1 MKTGQFR
8 TLAKPV
14 EGVTFKERNSKFLGY
29 AYPVT
34 DETRIEALL
43 SRLKKEH
50 GKANHV
56 CYGWQLGTDPV
67 IWRVNDDGEPNNS
80 AGMPIYGQIQAFGLT
95 NVLIAV
101 VRYFG
106 GTKLGVGGLISAY
119 RRTAQITLEEGKTI
133 TKTEFKDLAVECD
146 YKDTHQV
153 MQLVKRHQ
161 MEILSQENGMRVQF
175 VLGIPL
181 HTYEEALDHLR
192 VLAGVTVKGEAELE

>member
-1 MKTGQFR
+1 MKTGQFT

-14 EGVTFKERNSKFLGY
+14 EGVVFKERNSKFLGY

-43 SRLKKEH
+43 SRLRKQH

-95 NVLIAV
+95 NILIAV

-119 RRTAQITLEEGKTI
+119 RKTAQLTLEEGKTV
-133 TKTEFKDLAVECD
+133 TKTVLKNLTVECD
-146 YKDTHQV
+146 YKDAHQV
-153 MQLVKRHQ
+153 MQMVKRHR
-161 MEILSQENGMRVQF
+161 MKILSQKNEMRVQF
-175 VLGIPL
+175 ILGIPL
-181 HTYEEALDHLR
+181 NNYKEALDHLR
-192 VLAGVTVKGEAELE
+192 DLAGVTVEGDPELE